1 MSQLVKTKRQANFK
15 DFKRFGAFKG
25 LVEAKNLVF
34 NSFLCKLG
42 LFWQSWAFKT
52 RVKRAH
58 TCQKRPNLHTN
69 SSNKLLCRYYMIVYM
84 YAFKL
89 LFQKILFQK
98 KNSDDSCCSVS
109 CLDDSAIF
117 PFFFSSSRAT

>member
-1 MSQLVKTKRQANFK
+1 
-15 DFKRFGAFKG
+15 
-25 LVEAKNLVF
+25 
-34 NSFLCKLG
+34 
-42 LFWQSWAFKT
+42 
-52 RVKRAH
+52 
-58 TCQKRPNLHTN
+58 
-69 SSNKLLCRYYMIVYM
+69 MIVYM

-117 PFFFSSSRAT
+117 PFFFQIAGRREKLFASVLYFQPSSANALI